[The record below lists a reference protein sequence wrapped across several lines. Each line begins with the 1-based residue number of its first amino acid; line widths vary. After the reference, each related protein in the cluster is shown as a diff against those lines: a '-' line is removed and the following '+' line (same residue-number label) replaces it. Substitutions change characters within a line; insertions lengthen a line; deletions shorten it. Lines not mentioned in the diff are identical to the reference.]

1 MLNHQA
7 TPAVIVRVALH
18 FKHVVYVLKQIT
30 YMEEIFKRL
39 QVALGTKEPT
49 ITSFRNALRTLPEKE
64 RESMKRDI
72 FALAFL
78 YWPELAKYQQ
88 GYVETILGHEPEM
101 LLTYLIKDTVLGA
114 LRYPV
119 KEPESFCK
127 FFHIFSK
134 SKMNHKISTRHLAF
148 SLLLGFDIPLKVRT
162 LAEYIHRKKPDA
174 DDVFGFVQ
182 RLDID

>member
-1 MLNHQA
+1 
-7 TPAVIVRVALH
+7 
-18 FKHVVYVLKQIT
+18 
-30 YMEEIFKRL
+30 MEEILKRL
-39 QVALGTKEPT
+39 QSALGTKEPT
-49 ITSFRNALRTLPEKE
+49 ITSFRNALRTLPEE
-64 RESMKRDI
+64 EIEAMKRDI

-134 SKMNHKISTRHLAF
+134 SKMNHKISTRRLAF

-162 LAEYIHRKKPDA
+162 LAEYIHKKKPDT
-174 DDVFGFVQ
+174 DDVLGFVQ